1 MESQLLGTF
10 GHKDYIFLHQK
21 PTQHTRPLCH
31 SCPIRNHRLGE
42 FIGKNTCHVL
52 LLFLFYRKLNCQKNQ
67 FIGESTCMLFLFFR

>member
-31 SCPIRNHRLGE
+31 SCPVRNHKLGE
-42 FIGKNTCHVL
+42 FIGEKTPIL
-52 LLFLFYRKLNCQKNQ
+52 LLLLPFYRKLNCLKEP
-67 FIGESTCMLFLFFR
+67 FIGESTRLLF